1 MRTMHTPLR
10 SFHTS
15 SQQAIVSVAGRGLL
29 LLLLLLLLLALG
41 GPLGCV
47 GSGHGSGAS

>member
-29 LLLLLLLLLALG
+29 LLLLLLLLALG